1 MKDGEIDTNIL
12 RHRDFYKIP
21 DTQQFYPG
29 AEYTDPNGSFIENAY
44 IAFEY

>member
-1 MKDGEIDTNIL
+1 MKDGEIDTYSASQKFLNT
-12 RHRDFYKIP
+12 R
-21 DTQQFYPG
+21 QQFYPG